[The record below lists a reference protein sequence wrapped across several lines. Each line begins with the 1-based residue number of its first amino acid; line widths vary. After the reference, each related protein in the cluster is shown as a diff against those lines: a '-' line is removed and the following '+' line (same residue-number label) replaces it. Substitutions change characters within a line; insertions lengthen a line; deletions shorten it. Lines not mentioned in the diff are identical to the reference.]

1 MLQRNVPLATV
12 YDNMVAYDNTIIIAA
27 NVEPCQDVIQ
37 ETQSVRPAE
46 FTTVREDFEPY
57 EGIVRSI
64 SNSKNFN
71 AETENPADADALLIF
86 STAKQQAWLV
96 ATSDR
101 LYGVVD
107 DLRKEKPRINWS
119 MSKRKLVSGETV
131 SAKLISR
138 DKNERSG
145 LVDIGD
151 GCTNWLYTKRL
162 FVDDHIKNQVRSL
175 IKRKMIG
182 QTNSDH
188 LRATAE

>member
-1 MLQRNVPLATV
+1 VG
-12 YDNMVAYDNTIIIAA
+12 
-27 NVEPCQDVIQ
+27 
-37 ETQSVRPAE
+37 PAE
-46 FTTVREDFEPY
+46 FTTVREDFEAL

-71 AETENPADADALLIF
+71 PEAENPGEADALLIF

-96 ATSDR
+96 ATSER

-119 MSKRKLVSGETV
+119 IPKRKLVSGESV

-145 LVDIGD
+145 LIDIGD
-151 GCTNWLYTKRL
+151 ACTNWLYTKRL
-162 FVDDHIKNQVRSL
+162 FVDDNINRRVRSL

-182 QTNSDH
+182 ETNSDR
-188 LRATAE
+188 LRTASG